1 MGVNVLQCASGAA
14 AEGTSNPS
22 SARVV
27 SNLQALGHT
36 VLVDAVA
43 LAQVQDY
50 FTQLAAAEGLQVGRP
65 MAFDAGYFHHQLPG
79 GMIGTMRRQ
88 LAEAR
93 LPHLQSAV
101 IEEMGRVRQELGW
114 PIVMTP
120 FAQMLQT
127 QAFIN
132 VTGKTRYATVPDEVI
147 RYALGRFGRPN
158 VPIDPEVMARIEALP
173 RTRELR
179 AEPDMAP
186 LPELRQRIGA
196 QYPDEEFLLRATM
209 PANLVDAMRAA
220 GSAVRHYDPRTRPVL
235 DLVRQLTARRDLAQ
249 VGVDKPGFRLQLSR
263 HT

>member
-1 MGVNVLQCASGAA
+1 M
-14 AEGTSNPS
+14 
-22 SARVV
+22 
-27 SNLQALGHT
+27 GHT
-36 VLVDAVA
+36 VSVDEAA
-43 LAQVQDY
+43 LAEVQHY
-50 FTQLAAAEGLQVGRP
+50 FTQLAAAEGLAVGKP
-65 MAFDAGYFHHQLPG
+65 MAYDADYLHHQLPG

-132 VTGKTRYATVPDEVI
+132 VTGKGRYATVPDEII

-158 VPIDPEVMARIEALP
+158 VPIDPAIMDRIESLP
-173 RTRELR
+173 RTKELR

-186 LPELRQRIGA
+186 LPELRRRIGP
-196 QYPDEEFLLRATM
+196 QLSDEEFLLRATM

-220 GSAVRHYDPRTRPVL
+220 GPAARHYDPNTRPMI
-235 DLVRQLTARRDLAQ
+235 DLIRKLTARRDLAQ
-249 VGVDKPGFRLQLSR
+249 VSIAKADFKLELRR
-263 HT
+263 HAR